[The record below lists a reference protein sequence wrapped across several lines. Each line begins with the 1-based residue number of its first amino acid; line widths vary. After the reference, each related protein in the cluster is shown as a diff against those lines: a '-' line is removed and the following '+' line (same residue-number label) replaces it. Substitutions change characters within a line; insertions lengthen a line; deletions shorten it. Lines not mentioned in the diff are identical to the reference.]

1 MIRVRT
7 LRNLWAGVL
16 VAAAFLAFAAGP
28 AAANR
33 ALLNESLFEYEGNP
47 KPPQGP
53 VEGACGL
60 AVSASGQI
68 YVSDYYHRAVL
79 AFDLSG
85 KYISQIA
92 LPGGPFSGLGINTLD
107 SDCGLA
113 VDSSGRLYANEWHQA
128 VGRLLPSSQV
138 FDEGHESTGVAV
150 DPASENVYVDNR
162 TYVAVYEPSGAP
174 VEVSGQPLRI
184 GLGSLEDAYGVA
196 VSGGRVYVPDAGSD
210 TVEVYEPA
218 LSASVPVAS
227 ISHAFTSLVDAAVAV
242 DPTNGH
248 LVVADNIQPGYE
260 HPEAALFEFDSG
272 GAFLGQLNC
281 NPVHGQPSGLAFDSA
296 GNLYVTN
303 GNGENSN
310 AFKYGPYTAS
320 AVAKPSCAAVAG
332 AGGHSSAM
340 AKTASAGLATPGAPA
355 DPGAGAQAPVA
366 SASSTV
372 QQGGVRVAF
381 DGAISPKR
389 LPRHGTAGASLEI
402 ATRFSASD
410 GGDVPQLRRVTIEF
424 NRAGHI
430 DPGALPACAVDD
442 IQPASTAAARAACGR
457 SLVGQG
463 TFSADVRLPRQ
474 SPFPAE
480 GKLLAFNGRYKG
492 RPAILA
498 HVFGTKPV
506 PTSFT
511 LPFLIGEEKGTYGT
525 SLRASLPEV
534 TGNAAAITGLTLKL
548 GRNFASHGQG
558 HSYISAGCPA
568 PKGFSS
574 ALFPLSR
581 GRFAFAGG
589 VSIGEVV
596 TRSCRATG

>member
-1 MIRVRT
+1 MRRMRALGALPI
-7 LRNLWAGVL
+7 AVL
-16 VAAAFLAFAAGP
+16 ALAVCLALP
-28 AAANR
+28 AAPAQANR
-33 ALLNESLFEYEGNP
+33 PLLDETLLEYEGNP

-53 VEGACGL
+53 IEGACGL
-60 AVSASGQI
+60 AVSASSQL

-79 AFDLSG
+79 DFALNG
-85 KYISQIA
+85 NYVSQIA
-92 LPGGPFSGLGINTLD
+92 LPGGSFTGLGINSLD

-113 VDSSGRLYANEWHQA
+113 TDSSGNLYANEWHQA
-128 VGRLLPSSQV
+128 VARLLPSSLV
-138 FDEGHESTGVAV
+138 IDEGNESTGVAV
-150 DPASENVYVDNR
+150 DPASGNVYVDDR

-196 VSGGRVYVPDAGSD
+196 VAGGRVYVPDAGSD
-210 TVEVYEPA
+210 TVEVFEPA

-227 ISHAFTSLVDAAVAV
+227 ISHAFISLVDAAVAV

-248 LVVADNIQPGYE
+248 LIVADNIQPGYE
-260 HPEAALFEFDSG
+260 HPEASLLEFDSAG
-272 GAFLGQLNC
+272 TFLGQLAC
-281 NPVHGQPSGLAFDSA
+281 NPVHGQPSGLAFDSG

-310 AFKYGPYTAS
+310 VFKYGTYTGGS
-320 AVAKPSCAAVAG
+320 VPTPSCAAVTA
-332 AGGHSSAM
+332 AGGRAASARV
-340 AKTASAGLATPGAPA
+340 ASAGLATPSPLAETS
-355 DPGAGAQAPVA
+355 PGAQPPAA

-389 LPRHGTAGASLEI
+389 LPRRGAAGANLEI
-402 ATRFSASD
+402 DARFSAAD

-424 NRAGHI
+424 NRAGSLHP
-430 DPGALPACAVDD
+430 DALPSCTVTA
-442 IQPASTAAARAACGR
+442 IQPSTTAGARAACGR
-457 SLVGQG
+457 SLIGQG

-480 GKLLAFNGRYKG
+480 GKVLAFNGRYKG

-506 PTSFT
+506 PTSYT
-511 LPFLIGEEKGTYGT
+511 LPFLIDEEKGNYGT
-525 SLRASLPEV
+525 ALRAALPEV

-548 GRNFASHGQG
+548 GRNFTSHGRRR
-558 HSYISAGCPA
+558 SFITAGCPA

-574 ALFPLSR
+574 ALFPLTR

-596 TRSCRATG
+596 TRSCRARG